1 MIMEKFISL
10 GLVLIFASFSAVA
23 SNGLVKYESN
33 YSVKETADRFEELAK
48 SKGLTL
54 FARVDHQ
61 KNAQSVD
68 LELRPTEVIIFGNP
82 KVGTP
87 LMQCAQNVAIDL
99 PQKVL
104 VSQDVNNKVWL
115 SYNNPSYL
123 MKRHDIEGCDAVINN
138 ISGVLSGLAKASVA
152 K

>member
-1 MIMEKFISL
+1 MEKFISL